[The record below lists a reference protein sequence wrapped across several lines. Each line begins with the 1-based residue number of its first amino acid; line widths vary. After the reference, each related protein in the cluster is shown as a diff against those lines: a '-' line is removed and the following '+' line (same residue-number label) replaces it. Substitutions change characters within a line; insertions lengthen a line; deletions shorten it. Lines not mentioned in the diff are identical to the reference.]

1 MVKINTHSA
10 NANVRDR
17 MWRPAFF
24 AAARA
29 RRRASA
35 ACAGSSRWACKWPS
49 RYSWFALRTRTG
61 RHRSIATGAF
71 NVASRSIFCPAA
83 S

>member
-1 MVKINTHSA
+1 MMVAVGRTAGGTVVKINTHSA
-10 NANVRDR
+10 NANVRGR

-35 ACAGSSRWACKWPS
+35 ACAGGNRRAC
-49 RYSWFALRTRTG
+49 R
-61 RHRSIATGAF
+61 
-71 NVASRSIFCPAA
+71 
-83 S
+83 